1 VIRKN
6 SGSVDWYWKCGVG
19 WSVSLICEGRIV
31 IRFAR
36 NAGLV

>member
-1 VIRKN
+1 MIRKN
-6 SGSVDWYWKCGVG
+6 SGSVDWFFWCEAG
-19 WSVSLICEGRIV
+19 WSVTLICEGRIV